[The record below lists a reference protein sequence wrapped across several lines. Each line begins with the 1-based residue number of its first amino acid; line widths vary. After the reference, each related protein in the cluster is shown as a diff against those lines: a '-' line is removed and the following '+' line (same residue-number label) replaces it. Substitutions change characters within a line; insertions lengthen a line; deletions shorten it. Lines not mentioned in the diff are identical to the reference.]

1 MRAAWALLAV
11 GIIACGER
19 GVDDAAPAAEAAAP
33 PTAADQWQDEQAPVD
48 LARERAVDLTGDGR
62 AEVVAVTA
70 QGARHDSLRIALT
83 IMAASGD
90 TLWRDAWSS
99 LHYFKYDGLEG
110 KADTTVARVVRAHVD
125 SLLHES
131 RFTTRGMPARLMQG
145 TGADAAMRESV
156 RYHLAEL
163 DWRGGADL
171 TPADPLPASAHDRID
186 AARVAPERV
195 DVVIRELRE
204 LPVFW
209 YYAGGEATYAIA
221 WSEREH
227 AFVRLYSCC

>member
-1 MRAAWALLAV
+1 MRAAWTLLAV
-11 GIIACGER
+11 GLLAC
-19 GVDDAAPAAEAAAP
+19 DDPEVREEAPSAEAPAPAPAAE
-33 PTAADQWQDEQAPVD
+33 QWPDEHARVN

-70 QGARHDSLRIALT
+70 QGARYDSLRIALT
-83 IMAASGD
+83 IISASGD

-125 SLLHES
+125 SLLHEG
-131 RFTTRGMPARLMQG
+131 RFTLRGMPARLTQG
-145 TGADAAMRESV
+145 TGADAAMREAV

-204 LPVFW
+204 HPVFW

-221 WSEREH
+221 WSDREH

>member
-1 MRAAWALLAV
+1 MRAAWTLLAV
-11 GIIACGER
+11 SMIACGER
-19 GVDDAAPAAEAAAP
+19 DVGNEAPVAEAPAP
-33 PTAADQWQDEQAPVD
+33 PIATEQWQDEQAPVD
-48 LARERAVDLTGDGR
+48 LARERAIDLTGDGR

-83 IMAASGD
+83 IRTASGD
-90 TLWRDAWSS
+90 TLWRDTWSS
-99 LHYFKYDGLEG
+99 MHYFKYDGLEG
-110 KADTTVARVVRAHVD
+110 KADTTVARIVRAHVD

-131 RFTTRGMPARLMQG
+131 RFTTRGMPARLTQG
-145 TGADAAMRESV
+145 AAAVAMHEAV

-221 WSEREH
+221 WSDREH
-227 AFVRLYSCC
+227 AFVRLHSCC